1 MILLGDLLRI
11 PTLRELHPIRID
23 GGVRIGRVVGIPGDV
38 RSAGRRLTQEAG
50 TCVVL
55 LDPIVEYG
63 VLFDVFV
70 RRCERMG
77 VVAVVF
83 ATGREPDRGTLAL
96 SARLRVSL
104 LESTDPWGISVAL
117 HEQLAVSDARAVQLA
132 ARVARVAST
141 REMEL
146 SELMAASSRALG
158 SPVCLLDDS
167 GELISGTPGLSEGDR
182 ERFVALV
189 AHGGEEVSM
198 PAGEDS
204 VLVAQAV
211 WSGPAPRVWAGALVP
226 ARMRG
231 EQRAMAGALRVL
243 AVAAGHRIA
252 LIRLEDERDARRRTS
267 LFEQLRAADGR
278 VSNDLARRALA
289 SGWSLDAWH
298 IGIRLV
304 ARAQVDSTAVRT
316 EILRGFARQGVSLEV
331 VEQLDGW
338 VAWTST
344 AVQPTGAMVRRLVGR
359 IRAAQRA
366 LLPGIPTNVGVGSV
380 QSGADGLVRSLAEAT
395 DAAKL
400 AADRPASGHFVHI
413 DRLGLAQLLLAW
425 TQTDT
430 FIPAARRLLE
440 PLLNGQDHLLET
452 LLVYLDSESSTSGAA
467 ATLGVHRN
475 TVNERIAKI
484 RRLLNVDLSDPETR
498 LALHLA
504 ARTVTL
510 PEQSHREARQGGEE
524 THS

>member
-11 PTLRELHPIRID
+11 PTLQELHPIRV
-23 GGVRIGRVVGIPGDV
+23 GAEVRIGRVVGIPGDV
-38 RSAGRRLTQEAG
+38 RSVGLRLAPGAG
-50 TCVVL
+50 TCLVL
-55 LDPIVEYG
+55 LDPIAEYG
-63 VLFDVFV
+63 VLFDVFL

-83 ATGREPDRGTLAL
+83 AASLDPDRGTLAL
-96 SARLRVSL
+96 SARLGVSL
-104 LESTDPWGISVAL
+104 LESTDPWGISVAM
-117 HEQLAVSDARAVQLA
+117 HEQLALSDGRSVQLA

-141 REMEL
+141 RGMEL
-146 SELMAASSRALG
+146 PELMAASGRALG
-158 SPVCLLDDS
+158 LPVCLLDDS
-167 GELISGTPGLSEGDR
+167 GELISGTIGLAEGDR
-182 ERFVALV
+182 SRFAALA
-189 AHGGEEVSM
+189 AHGAEEVSV

-204 VLVAQAV
+204 VLVARAV
-211 WSGPAPRVWAGALVP
+211 WSGPAPRVWAGAMVP

-231 EQRAMAGALRVL
+231 EQLAVAGALRVL
-243 AVAAGHRIA
+243 TVAVGHRIA

-278 VSNDLARRALA
+278 VSTDLARRALA

-304 ARAQVDSTAVRT
+304 ARARVDPTAVRT
-316 EILRGFARQGVSLEV
+316 EILRGFARQRVSLEV

-338 VAWTST
+338 VAWTS
-344 AVQPTGAMVRRLVGR
+344 AAAQPTGAVVRRLVGR

-380 QSGADGLVRSLAEAT
+380 QSGPDGLVRSLAEAT

-430 FIPAARRLLE
+430 FVPAARRLLE
-440 PLLNGQDHLLET
+440 PLLDGQDHLLET

-484 RRLLNVDLSDPETR
+484 RRLLRVDLTDPETR

-510 PEQSHREARQGGEE
+510 PERSRREVRRDGEE
-524 THS
+524 SHP